1 MWLSKESLDNND
13 TLAEKIKNKPSTSAP
28 NSSLSILGKK
38 FKDDG
43 GTIEKVLIQGTVE
56 ANREYPVEFTI
67 RRKGI
72 EKTFTCNIGFFDH
85 TSDDGKILAAKYN
98 IQCKKWDFREDG
110 IYVLYETSVVY
121 PYGVAIDGWT
131 SSNEELISIQ
141 NSNKAEVR
149 FPKIG
154 VEQVVLTASLS
165 LGDKK
170 DFVERTVTLDSGR
183 RVGTYVA
190 TVCAEDENTVLSVDC
205 KEAESPDG
213 IIFEYG
219 QEPAYQWYRMP
230 IGSDDPAEIILGAT
244 NETCELRNEDKTGAY
259 WYYCKVTNKVAG
271 QPDKASYS
279 NFVRVTFTD
288 TGIKI
293 NGV

>member
-1 MWLSKESLDNND
+1 MLSIENTDKYSFIDLMMKADFAEEKTGEEAELLTYADAFKNEFDGMWLSKESLDNND

-149 FPKIG
+149 G
-154 VEQVVLTASLS
+154 
-165 LGDKK
+165 
-170 DFVERTVTLDSGR
+170 
-183 RVGTYVA
+183 
-190 TVCAEDENTVLSVDC
+190 
-205 KEAESPDG
+205 
-213 IIFEYG
+213 
-219 QEPAYQWYRMP
+219 
-230 IGSDDPAEIILGAT
+230 
-244 NETCELRNEDKTGAY
+244 
-259 WYYCKVTNKVAG
+259 
-271 QPDKASYS
+271 
-279 NFVRVTFTD
+279 
-288 TGIKI
+288 
-293 NGV
+293 